1 MTNLIAK
8 YKPILWIVL
17 VAFLFNTLNPPP
29 AQADVAFLPAPG
41 KLIALTSS
49 FSPPLIRGLKIFK
62 NNAFKFEF
70 IMSEGDSLPGQD
82 NDENPAAK
90 QAFLKEEGNR
100 LVKYFLASLTVP
112 EKDMWV
118 NLSPYERNRII
129 PTEFGLT
136 EMGKELLAQDYLLKQ
151 VTASVMYPEGNVGR
165 EFWRLIYQEAY
176 KRFGTTNISVN
187 TFNKVWIVP
196 ESAVVYENAV
206 DNTVVIVE
214 NKLNVMLEED
224 YLALNKTALKDS
236 AKDISVPDRQ
246 LSNELIRQVI
256 LPLLKKE
263 VNTGKNFA
271 VLRQVYSSLILAL
284 WFKNKLKQS
293 LISKGYVDRK
303 KTNGIEV
310 ADKNV
315 EQEIYRQYLKSYKKG
330 VYNYIKEEI
339 SPTNEVI
346 PRKYFSGGVAWG
358 NTAEMMQV
366 LPQGP
371 DSAQLA
377 KQVLSKSKMFSLTVG
392 VEALTKSSESDPLES
407 KVNLTDLETSAKKT
421 EQAQLAPSFD
431 FQEELKAIQQ
441 AQQPEDKPKAF
452 NNILAAIDKDEL
464 SLLDPQTQALVVKA
478 WDIILADIVNG
489 KLNLSDTVL
498 SSVVNSI
505 LTFHQKGNGSLIRQ
519 RILAYEK
526 LLEAPNR
533 MYTVLSPQPTA
544 AEREISK
551 VRAELTEE
559 QLKNIDSL
567 LYIMQEEYLSLEPLE
582 AINDLKLLPFEFQES
597 GAHPDVKKDAARHLA
612 AAREGIGNIL
622 EHLSWDNDTLFSRE
636 PVSVKVTDGNV
647 LKYDEVSDRI
657 EIGEDVLALDQEAF
671 SARLYKE
678 FRKALLHRM
687 ARDLGNIL
695 GADRD
700 TQDSIEAK
708 MASIAS
714 KGTSLSEFILFCNV
728 SEELNTKKV
737 SDFLDLVL
745 SQGELGYDKLEQ
757 YIGLRRH
764 VEGRAK
770 IEPYE
775 AVTEPRW
782 SFLNPVLTFLKEH
795 PAVAL
800 IPIAIIAAAGSLHA
814 ADLNHVVLPQN
825 GPDLTPAPPA
835 LVLNHVMGLGSH
847 GADVTNIG
855 AALLDHVTP
864 ADIQNLTGNNP
875 ITGRPYDS
883 PYLSHNAGRII
894 HDAQTSIRQGVF
906 NTAVQDAVVAYQHA
920 HGLAED
926 GSIGTQVV
934 NELNSVGHVTGDTIT
949 GLFGNSPEVSRALS
963 SLNPVHKTSAGA
975 ASGHAP
981 NTTAD
986 LVKQGGPITGSQPVV
1001 NSGAVYVGQINQE
1014 MLKTQGDITDAV
1026 KALQDNLNEQQEL
1039 RNQIQAPA
1047 AAGGA
1052 PPPDDIAVQQSE
1064 LVREYHLSVP
1074 NLAPVPLPY
1083 QTPGMAPPIA
1093 QFQPDAVGVAWID
1106 YQLNQIQKDHPEV
1119 KNLSPIKGIEL
1130 LSNNRDYVSLP
1141 IGGGQATFNIEPDL
1155 PFRSLLSL
1163 AQMGKGFANFG
1174 AQSSLNQVAGPLFAT
1189 QIMLNLRNEIETHK
1203 LRGQDVRYD
1212 ARMKNHASGIVQSL
1226 TVHVVPIRSFDQ
1238 KGNVVEEHLY
1248 SVGLVDTIQAALGK
1262 LDNVLGGK
1270 GFIGDNRNHFVTSNL
1285 GYQIKVND
1293 YHQAFT
1299 HAARFSKDPNATF
1312 INVYNI
1318 DDAATRYRKNA
1329 HNGWEN
1335 VASTTPLDPRLDFY
1349 SATVNGF
1356 VLHVDPATGKI
1367 TGQRVYTAATFVTGA
1382 YAKKLTQEN
1391 GTKITGNSYLDPK
1404 STFMER
1410 VSSIDDLKQE
1420 RILSRGVD
1428 AQGRIIWGVL
1438 RDPVTGRI
1446 KEFITDPLR
1455 LNEISRLKDAQGRTV
1470 MRFVPG
1476 TAYQAPSGV
1485 GNFLKDYTIDE
1496 FNRVLGEYG
1505 GLLHSKNQNA
1515 PNNSA
1520 AILSKRPQLTQVPP
1534 GLESLFQNKAD
1545 IFNPS
1550 IALNAVTQASRD
1562 HYGMIYFVDGQIPA
1576 VLTSMDR
1583 VKTLGS
1589 LDESNGVQKISD
1601 GVYTLAGSDYNLDG
1615 KTLVLLDEQG
1625 KVSGI
1630 VDPSDKLRQERIN
1643 NLDIDNQHIAVW
1655 QEGLQNYGVG
1665 IDQDNN
1671 LRAFMQPASEFIP
1684 AKFAGDGV
1692 VGQVFGV
1699 KKVVIVPDM
1708 LVRIDKQGGRNI
1720 VAEILQSGQ
1729 KTMELWKQGM
1739 ANYGVAID
1747 QNNNAR
1753 PLMEPATSFIPA
1765 RFAGDGVVGQSFGA
1779 LKTVTIKGDM
1789 LVRVVKQDG
1798 QSIVAEIMQPGQ
1810 KTEGPWN
1817 QGMEN
1822 YGVAI
1827 DQHNNLRPI
1836 LTPTDDFIPAKYAG
1850 QGVVGQVF
1858 GDNQAVISGD
1868 VMVRFVKVNGKN
1880 IVVEILEPGK
1890 KTIADHQAVL
1900 QIMKQGSIEAVDQ
1913 RSVDPKTGNN
1923 KVIYFARGNKL
1934 TAEQK
1939 ALNFH
1944 PEKELVELVLKGQ
1957 ATTVPVQGTNG
1968 KRRWI
1973 ILKSAPASSLR
1984 ETLQGHHAQV
1994 QGQNA
1999 LTSPQAPK
2007 TPTLL
2012 GPDGKAFHG
2021 VTVTTEVFTAAN
2033 IAELNSINATA
2044 IRTYY
2049 PIPADLVREI
2059 MAKTKVRT
2067 FIVGIPYNSFA
2078 YNTDN
2083 LSNFWGKPVP
2093 PEAQRI
2099 TLQANNYLPYLEQL
2113 HRSVGPGAEIV
2124 VDLGNELNLHMAWL
2138 GKPDNQASQR
2148 ELFTDINRRAK
2159 EIKTALPNVKT
2170 TFTLGDREEDYTTA
2184 LQSAPDID
2192 VWGVN
2197 YYRHNKT
2204 LTDSIQKAAQAAGIH
2219 RPFYIAE
2226 MGIDSTVGDS
2236 RQASIV
2242 TQDMQLAREMG
2253 ISNVLMTL
2261 RDDPNKKGSEAFW
2274 GLYDKEGKPKQVVTQ
2289 IQSGQVGPRGVSAGT
2304 LAELSRNSFLVTL
2317 KDRKGSVYISL
2328 DQLKD
2333 PEIYDRIRQEAS
2345 EVTMVG
2351 ANQEVTARV
2360 YLSKNIY
2367 GSRIEV
2373 MQANHTS
2380 LVFELPSFSPTNLAN
2395 PVAKTNSFTDPKT
2408 GLLHVITTDLRP
2420 VNTGVVVEDVYKPVN
2435 NAAPIKIYSDRQLQQ
2450 ERIYF
2455 ENDHEIYSVSL
2466 NTTVEPGQTVLI
2478 NGQNIEHV
2486 TGIYHFDAAK
2496 GSGYYIGLRNI
2507 DRNGWFAPIRLSSF
2521 TDGQITMD
2529 QTGFVRIEKGLSGD
2543 EILQR
2548 TASSGVLN
2556 MKDLYTYQGN
2566 GQFESRTISF
2576 LVNGSWQ
2583 TGWALKGSDIAPQ
2596 SAMVEQLSK
2605 NDAIAQAFT
2614 KNKINKDT
2622 VFTKTL
2628 KTTSDGGIT
2637 EDYRVAGDVME
2648 KKVFTVIKQDGVV
2661 VKTIVG
2667 LDYNAQTGE
2676 QMLSYTLTPD
2686 GQVQSFSRTLPNDVS
2701 FLKLLPP
2708 GIAEQYA
2715 QYMKEH
2721 MNVSNADLGAD
2732 LSGAGVSTGFV
2743 PVMIEETPFMIQTD
2757 NPHDQGYK
2765 LIEPQIRPLIKSYMA
2780 ADAQA
2785 RPGILER
2792 ITDIMREY
2800 HRGTNSAHYTNSTG
2814 KPTYHFLAP
2823 PNDSRGRDF
2832 ITKMS
2837 NGDVVLDL
2845 WWLEGKGD
2853 FKANILPGSIVVN
2866 SAGKLQR
2873 AMVFD
2878 HDSDMVFKN
2887 AQGEPHTLHVNS
2899 YNVYHDPTL
2908 TNIAFTSLGQR
2919 VSETSHYVINRVANG
2934 QLGVQTKGEET
2945 IQYDPLSP
2953 YAMPILGT
2961 LDDGRLTKVV
2971 MHLEY
2976 SAANGDQQ
2984 IVESSAINEPTAP
2997 GDFKIKTQTIVGGK
3011 PVVGSLHQ
3019 EETFR
3024 TYFKDVVKNWK
3035 LYIAYPGMLL
3045 GLFITGD
3052 FIKRKRLA
3060 RIKEELAATE
3070 ANLEVEQAQENI
3082 PGREIVYP
3090 AGWNA
3095 PEGPNAYGFSKD
3107 AVEVAKARF
3116 EGTIVPLLRH
3126 EPLEDVLNEYFNGY
3140 KIWRKEVMGIEQ
3152 AFTPTIEDLWMM
3164 LLRDVT
3170 SEIFSADV
3178 PDGLNYL
3185 MHKAIEAR
3193 EKNQENADIGG
3204 FIRKEYERWHH
3215 IIEIQQTSFQG
3226 MSAGNMRHVNPYDFY
3241 FTVEDLNEMFRTR
3254 ANVEWYDNLGYS
3266 LDGNPDLRSAIYD
3279 DFIMTLENELAALKK
3294 GVSAMAGSVDNN
3306 VFKMKRKLTAVPEF
3320 KGYLNFFSKVQKG
3333 EFQVSDQFNFPGV
3346 SREEANQ
3353 LIDNKPLMRKTFSES
3368 GSSVGRMP
3376 LPMRLIKPAA
3386 QFVRNSYNQLTYPIA
3401 LTSTVGLF
3409 VAVYNGLMT
3418 WGAAT
3423 ITAAI
3428 GFFAIKALYFPLS
3441 YLLDQKLN
3449 TKSFGKP
3456 ADFWAGYKKQELT
3469 SAQKLY
3475 RGGFWT
3481 LVISAKVTWDA
3492 FLLHNFL
3499 IPAHETLGAAYFPVI
3514 AGHQLPFDLNVILMG
3529 MLWSTSAI
3537 FLYVSSYAATYLVK
3551 PFFTFTHGAIR
3562 GLGTIKT
3569 AEDIRRLQE
3578 DDNLNRLIE
3587 KKFLPRGG
3595 AGLTEEERGN
3605 ARKAII
3611 KLVFDQHR
3619 NMRDEISD
3627 EEYKVAV
3634 EEGRFD
3640 HIKIPEV
3647 QKNIA
3652 QAVNSLIM
3660 DMPKMPAPD
3669 DNTPISVLT
3678 PVYGEDI
3685 IYAYNDIKE
3694 GRVIPRSSLAGF
3706 NEGLIL
3712 RELIDQDILEE
3723 VSDTNVSI
3731 RSDLE
3736 LKRSTVQNV
3745 AGNDFDKVWDILQ
3758 KSNMPT
3764 ALDMMLNNGYTN
3776 LNFIISKAPQRWQNL
3791 IERVEREGIANEDE
3805 LNRMRNLQ
3813 HSKGKLGEI
3822 NDALKMQ
3829 IRLWASY
3836 EGQPFART
3844 LDGLMNIVRWHQLY
3858 LKISYPEWT
3867 QQQIQERTNK
3877 DVQLIWAFQIWGDI
3891 LKANDQQPDN
3901 QLKRQ
3906 DTLFLMK
3913 KYYDELGFLVDIVSL
3928 QNRNGVNVKV
3938 LSRYNPQSKEGD
3950 PFSEQIKDVWVIPMT
3965 QYKAIPLEGK
3975 PANQMHAMSFARNKF
3990 RFTIDVNQDLDPM
4003 EAIKIPIV
4011 IQEFKNK
4018 NVAIVNVPE
4027 TIFTSTFSKT
4037 GDLHAFSDRTFVTSD
4052 KRHMG
4057 MVSSP
4062 SHHGHPDVWRDT
4074 DITEHGG
4081 VSSTVA
4087 VSEDYK
4093 GGVRLMLRGRTIL
4106 NREYMQWKKGRE
4118 LSWTG
4123 TDGIWRKF
4131 SMGAAQLLLGRYAGW
4146 MNKYFGPISGAGEF
4160 YSGPHYYT
4168 LNTIAALGFF
4178 VYTINVMISG
4188 ISPFTAFPAPFVSMM
4203 TGVLWVGQAITVIG
4217 ITQMV
4222 LEEGIKKGIAR
4233 FLKLLPFIV
4242 PFYVAHIFTLQAGFI
4257 SGLAGLAAYVATGRG
4272 FNRENL
4278 GIDKLLKAFSKSHV
4292 VIGAAG
4298 FALSAYA
4305 FDIWRNETFLLS
4317 IFTVLSFIFPM
4328 IMPFVMNPGNY
4339 PIHGVTVEKSVN
4351 HFKENVKEGLKTI
4364 GNNFWTN
4371 GLAKGNLTNAVKEQG
4386 LTKGLKEA
4394 WTKTDLRKS
4403 LVETVTYSVAYGVW
4417 LTVTAPVA
4425 LSGMAINAVRGKPKT
4440 VPGNVQ
4446 EDKAMASNAEEI
4458 AKVLNP
4464 GGIDLGKTTVSVKAG
4479 SGVIQTAFDDPAM
4492 LRLLLN
4498 ADGLAPI
4505 IYNIRTMTP
4514 SMVDHFVGVDQ

>member
-8 YKPILWIVL
+8 FKPILWIVL

-29 AQADVAFLPAPG
+29 VQADVAFLPAPG

-70 IMSEGDSLPGQD
+70 IMSEGDAKSSQD
-82 NDENPAAK
+82 NDEDSVAK

-129 PTEFGLT
+129 PPEFGLT

-165 EFWRLIYQEAY
+165 EFWRLIYQEAF

-196 ESAVVYENAV
+196 ESAVVYENAL

-214 NKLNVMLEED
+214 SKLNVMLEED
-224 YLALNKTALKDS
+224 YLALNKSASKDS
-236 AKDISVPDRQ
+236 VKDISVPDRQ

-293 LISKGYVDRK
+293 LISKGFVDRK
-303 KTNGIEV
+303 KTKGVEV

-315 EQEIYRQYLKSYKKG
+315 DQEIYSQYLKSYKKG

-377 KQVLSKSKMFSLTVG
+377 KQALNKLKMFSLTVG
-392 VEALTKSSESDPLES
+392 VEALSKGSESDLSET
-407 KVNLTDLETSAKKT
+407 KVNLTDLETTAKKA
-421 EQAQLAPSFD
+421 EQAGPAARFD

-464 SLLDPQTQALVVKA
+464 TLTDQQTKGLVVKA

-489 KLNLSDTVL
+489 KLDLSDTVL

-505 LTFHQKGNGSLIRQ
+505 LAFHRTGNGAIIREHIQ
-519 RILAYEK
+519 AYQK
-526 LLEAPNR
+526 LLEQPNR

-544 AEREISK
+544 MEREISDL
-551 VRAELTEE
+551 RANLKEE
-559 QLKNIDSL
+559 QLKNIDGL

-582 AINDLKLLPFEFQES
+582 AINDLELLPFEIQGS
-597 GAHPDVKKDAARHLA
+597 DVHPDVEKDAAKHLA

-622 EHLSWDNDTLFSRE
+622 EHLSWDNDNLFSRE
-636 PVSVKVTDGNV
+636 PVSVKITEGSV
-647 LKYDEVSDRI
+647 LKYNEISDRI
-657 EIGEDVLALDQEAF
+657 EIGEDALTLDQEAF

-678 FRKALLHRM
+678 FRKALIHRM
-687 ARDLGNIL
+687 AQDLGNML
-695 GADRD
+695 GANRD
-700 TQDSIEAK
+700 TQDSMEGK
-708 MASIAS
+708 MALIAS
-714 KGTSLSEFILFCNV
+714 KGTSLSEFILFCNI
-728 SEELNTKKV
+728 SEELNVKKV

-764 VEGRAK
+764 VEGRARTQ
-770 IEPYE
+770 EAYE
-775 AVTEPRW
+775 NVTEPRW
-782 SFLNPVLTFLKEH
+782 SFLNPVLSFLKEH
-795 PAVAL
+795 PAVAM
-800 IPIAIIAAAGSLHA
+800 IPIIIIAAAGSLHA
-814 ADLNHVVLPQN
+814 ADLNHVVLPHN
-825 GPDLTPAPPA
+825 GPDITPAPPT
-835 LVLNHVMGLGSH
+835 LVLDHVIGLGSH

-855 AALLDHVTP
+855 SALLDHVTP

-883 PYLSHNAGRII
+883 PYLSQNAGRII
-894 HDAQTSIRQGVF
+894 HDAQASIQQGVF

-926 GSIGTQVV
+926 GSIGIQVV
-934 NELNSVGHVTGDTIT
+934 NKLNSVENVTGETIA
-949 GLFGNSPEVSRALS
+949 GLFGNSPEVSSALS
-963 SLNPVHKTSAGA
+963 SLNPVQKITVGGTT
-975 ASGHAP
+975 GHVP
-981 NTTAD
+981 TAVD
-986 LVKQGGPITGSQPVV
+986 LVKQGGPITGPQPVV
-1001 NSGAVYVGQINQE
+1001 NSGAVYVGQLDQQISKAQD
-1014 MLKTQGDITDAV
+1014 DITAAA

-1039 RNQIQAPA
+1039 RAQIQTPA

-1052 PPPDDIAVQQSE
+1052 PPPDDIAAGQRE

-1074 NLAPVPLPY
+1074 NLASVPLPY

-1119 KNLSPIKGIEL
+1119 KNLSPIKGLEL

-1155 PFRSLLSL
+1155 PFRSFLSL
-1163 AQMGKGFANFG
+1163 SQMGKGFANFG
-1174 AQSSLNQVAGPLFAT
+1174 AQSTLNQVAGPLFAS

-1212 ARMKNHASGIVQSL
+1212 ARMRNHASGIVQSL

-1238 KGNVVEEHLY
+1238 RGNLVEEHLY

-1299 HAARFSKDPNATF
+1299 HAARFNKDANATY

-1335 VASTTPLDPRLDFY
+1335 VSPSTPLNPRLDFY

-1367 TGQRVYTAATFVTGA
+1367 TGQRVYTSATFVTGA
-1382 YAKKLTQEN
+1382 YAQKLTQEN

-1420 RILSRGVD
+1420 RILSKGVD
-1428 AQGRIIWGVL
+1428 AQGRVIWGVL

-1446 KEFITDPLR
+1446 KEFITDPMR

-1470 MRFVPG
+1470 VRFVPG
-1476 TAYQAPSGV
+1476 ANYKAPSGV
-1485 GNFLKDYTIDE
+1485 GNFLKDYTADE

-1505 GLLHSKNQNA
+1505 GLLHSKNQSA

-1520 AILSKRPQLTQVPP
+1520 AIISKRPQLTQIPP
-1534 GLESLFQNKAD
+1534 GLGALFQNQAD

-1550 IALNAVTQASRD
+1550 IALTAVTQAARD
-1562 HYGMIYFVDGQIPA
+1562 HFGMIYFVDGQIPA

-1589 LDESNGVQKISD
+1589 LDESNGVLKVSD

-1615 KTLVLLDEQG
+1615 KTLVFLDEQG

-1671 LRAFMQPASEFIP
+1671 LRAFTQPATEFIP
-1684 AKFAGDGV
+1684 ARFAGDGV

-1708 LVRIDKQGGRNI
+1708 LVRIDKQDGRNI

-1739 ANYGVAID
+1739 ENYGVAID

-1753 PLMEPATSFIPA
+1753 ALMEPATSFIPA

-1789 LVRVVKQDG
+1789 LVRVVKQDNHNV
-1798 QSIVAEIMQPGQ
+1798 VAEIMQSGQ
-1810 KTEGPWN
+1810 KTEGLWN
-1817 QGMEN
+1817 QGMAN

-1827 DQHNNLRPI
+1827 DGHNNLRP
-1836 LTPTDDFIPAKYAG
+1836 LLSPTEDFIPAKYAG

-1858 GDNQAVISGD
+1858 GDNQVVIAGD
-1868 VMVRFVKVNGKN
+1868 VMVRFTKVNGRN

-1900 QIMKQGSIEAVDQ
+1900 RTLAQGSIEAVDQ
-1913 RSVDPKTGNN
+1913 RSVDPRTGNN

-1957 ATTVPVQGTNG
+1957 ATTVPAEGTHG

-1984 ETLQGHHAQV
+1984 ETLQGHHAQA
-1994 QGQNA
+1994 QGQSA
-1999 LTSPQAPK
+1999 GTSAQTPK

-2021 VTVTTEVFTAAN
+2021 VTVTTEVFTQAN
-2033 IAELNSINATA
+2033 IPELNSINATA

-2093 PEAQRI
+2093 AEGQRI

-2113 HRSVGPGAEIV
+2113 RKTVGPGAEIV
-2124 VDLGNELNLHMAWL
+2124 VDLGNEINLHMAWL
-2138 GKPDNQASQR
+2138 GKPDNPASQR
-2148 ELFTDINRRAK
+2148 EMFGDINRRAR
-2159 EIKTALPNVKT
+2159 EIKAALPNIRT
-2170 TFTLGDREEDYTTA
+2170 TFTLGDREEDYTLA

-2204 LTDSIQKAAQAAGIH
+2204 LTDTIQKATQAAGIH

-2236 RQASIV
+2236 RQASMV

-2304 LAELSRNSFLVTL
+2304 LAELSRDSFLVTL

-2333 PEIYDRIRQEAS
+2333 PEIYDLIRQEAS

-2395 PVAKTNSFTDPKT
+2395 PVAKTSSVTDPQ
-2408 GLLHVITTDLRP
+2408 GLLHVTTTDLRP
-2420 VNTGVVVEDVYKPVN
+2420 VNANVVVEDVYQPVK
-2435 NAAPIKIYSDRQLQQ
+2435 NAAPIKIYSDRKLQQ

-2455 ENDHEIYSVSL
+2455 KNGHEEYSVSL
-2466 NTTVEPGQTVLI
+2466 DTKAEPGQAVMIDGTNV
-2478 NGQNIEHV
+2478 EHV
-2486 TGIYHFDAAK
+2486 TGIYHFEGVNNT

-2507 DRNGWFAPIRLSSF
+2507 EKNGWFAPIRLSTF
-2521 TDGQITMD
+2521 TDGQITLD
-2529 QTGFVRIEKGLSGD
+2529 QTGFVKIESGSNGN
-2543 EILQR
+2543 EIIQR
-2548 TASSGVLN
+2548 AQNSGVLN
-2556 MKDLYTYQGN
+2556 MKDEYTYQGN
-2566 GQFESRTISF
+2566 GQFDSRKISF

-2596 SAMVEQLSK
+2596 TALVEQLSR

-2637 EDYRVAGDVME
+2637 EDYRVAGDVLE
-2648 KKVFTVIKQDGVV
+2648 KKVFTIIKQDGVV
-2661 VKTIVG
+2661 VKMIVG
-2667 LDYNAQTGE
+2667 LDYNAQSGE
-2676 QMLSYTLTPD
+2676 QVLSYTLAPD
-2686 GQVQSFSRTLPNDVS
+2686 GQVQSFSRTLANNVS
-2701 FLKLLPP
+2701 FMNLLPS
-2708 GIAEQYA
+2708 GVAEQYA

-2732 LSGAGVSTGFV
+2732 LSAAGVATGFV
-2743 PVMIEETPFMIQTD
+2743 PVMIEETPFMIQSD
-2757 NPHDQGYK
+2757 NHHDKGYK

-2785 RPGILER
+2785 RPAILER
-2792 ITDIMREY
+2792 ITDILREY
-2800 HRGTNSAHYTNSTG
+2800 HRGTNAAHYTNLTG
-2814 KPTYHFLAP
+2814 KPTTHFLAP

-2837 NGDVVLDL
+2837 NGDIVLDL
-2845 WWLEGKGD
+2845 WWLEGKGG

-2873 AMVFD
+2873 TMVFD

-2887 AQGEPHTLHVNS
+2887 AQGEPHTLHVNT
-2899 YNVYHDPTL
+2899 YNVFHDPTM
-2908 TNIAFTSLGQR
+2908 TQIAFTSLGQR
-2919 VSETSHYVINRVANG
+2919 VFEKSRYVINRVVNG

-2976 SAANGDQQ
+2976 SAANGEQQ
-2984 IVESSAINEPTAP
+2984 IVESSDINEPTAP

-3019 EETFR
+3019 EETFK
-3024 TYFKDVVKNWK
+3024 TYFKDVVQNWK
-3035 LYIAYPGMLL
+3035 LYIVYPGMLL

-3060 RIKEELAATE
+3060 RIKEELAATQASPE
-3070 ANLEVEQAQENI
+3070 IEQTQENL
-3082 PGREIVYP
+3082 PEREIVYP
-3090 AGWNA
+3090 AGWNL
-3095 PEGPNAYGFSKD
+3095 PQGPNAYGFSKD

-3116 EGTIVPLLRH
+3116 EGTIVPMLRH
-3126 EPLEDVLNEYFNGY
+3126 EPLEDVLNDYFNGY
-3140 KIWRKEVMGIEQ
+3140 KIWRKQVMGIEQ
-3152 AFTPTIEDLWMM
+3152 DFNPTIEDLWIM
-3164 LLRDVT
+3164 LLRDVK

-3185 MHKAIEAR
+3185 MHKAIEAK
-3193 EKNQENADIGG
+3193 EMNQANADIGG
-3204 FIRKEYERWHH
+3204 FIGKEYERWHH
-3215 IIEIQQTSFQG
+3215 IIELQQTSFQG
-3226 MSAGNMRHVNPYDFY
+3226 MSAGTMKHVNPYDYY

-3254 ANVEWYDNLGYS
+3254 ANIEWYDSLGYS

-3279 DFIMTLENELAALKK
+3279 DFIMTLDNEIAKLKK
-3294 GVSAMAGSVDNN
+3294 GISNMAGEVDNN
-3306 VFKMKRKLTAVPEF
+3306 VFKMKRKLTSVPAF
-3320 KGYLNFFSKVQKG
+3320 TNYLKFFSMVQNG
-3333 EFQVSDQFNFPGV
+3333 GYQVSDQFNFPGV
-3346 SREEANQ
+3346 TRQEADQRIN
-3353 LIDNKPLMRKTFSES
+3353 NKPLIRKTFSES
-3368 GSSVGRMP
+3368 GSWVGRMP
-3376 LPMRLIKPAA
+3376 LPVRILKPAA

-3409 VAVYNGLMT
+3409 VAAYDGLMT
-3418 WGAAT
+3418 WGAAA

-3428 GFFAIKALYFPLS
+3428 GFFVIKALYYPLS
-3441 YLLDQKLN
+3441 YLLDHKLN

-3469 SAQKLY
+3469 SEQKWY
-3475 RGGFWT
+3475 RGAFWT

-3499 IPAHETLGAAYFPVI
+3499 IPSRETLGAAYYPVI
-3514 AGHQLPFDLNVILMG
+3514 AGHQLPIDLNVILMG

-3537 FLYVSSYAATYLVK
+3537 FLYVSSYAANYLVK

-3578 DDNLNRLIE
+3578 DDTLNRLIE
-3587 KKFLPRGG
+3587 QKFLPRGG
-3595 AGLTEEERGN
+3595 AGLTTEQRNN
-3605 ARKAII
+3605 ARRAII

-3619 NMRDEISD
+3619 NVRDEISD
-3627 EEYKVAV
+3627 EEYNMAV
-3634 EEGRFD
+3634 EQGRFD

-3660 DMPKMPAPD
+3660 DMPQMPAPD

-3685 IYAYNDIKE
+3685 IYAYDN
-3694 GRVIPRSSLAGF
+3694 SAL
-3706 NEGLIL
+3706 
-3712 RELIDQDILEE
+3712 
-3723 VSDTNVSI
+3723 
-3731 RSDLE
+3731 
-3736 LKRSTVQNV
+3736 
-3745 AGNDFDKVWDILQ
+3745 
-3758 KSNMPT
+3758 PT
-3764 ALDMMLNNGYTN
+3764 TLDMMLNNGYTN
-3776 LNFIISKAPQRWQNL
+3776 LNYIISKAPQRWANL
-3791 IERVEREGIANEDE
+3791 IERVERQGIANEDE
-3805 LNRMRNLQ
+3805 LSRMRNLQ
-3813 HSKGKLGEI
+3813 HNTGKLGEI
-3822 NDALKMQ
+3822 NDVLKMQ

-3858 LKISYPEWT
+3858 LKISDPDLT
-3867 QQQIQERTNK
+3867 DQQIRERTNK

-3938 LSRYNPQSKEGD
+3938 LSRYNPLSNEGA

-4057 MVSSP
+4057 MISSP

-4146 MNKYFGPISGAGEF
+4146 MNKYFGPIAGAGEF

-4178 VYTINVMISG
+4178 VYTINVMITG

-4222 LEEGIKKGIAR
+4222 LEEGIKKGLER
-4233 FLKLLPFIV
+4233 FFKLLPFIV

-4305 FDIWRNETFLLS
+4305 FNIWRNETFLLS
-4317 IFTVLSFIFPM
+4317 MFTVLSFIFPM

-4339 PIHGVTVEKSVN
+4339 PIHGVTVEKSIN
-4351 HFKENVKEGLKTI
+4351 HFKENTKEGLKTI
-4364 GNNFWTN
+4364 RDNFWTN
-4371 GLAKGNLTNAVKEQG
+4371 GLAKGDLRSAVKKQG
-4386 LTKGLKEA
+4386 LKNGLKEA

-4403 LVETVTYSVAYGVW
+4403 LVDTVTYSIAYGVW
-4417 LTVTAPVA
+4417 FTVTAPVA
-4425 LSGMAINAVRGKPKT
+4425 LSGMALKAIKGKPRAD
-4440 VPGNVQ
+4440 N
-4446 EDKAMASNAEEI
+4446 AMTAPNTEEI
-4458 AKVLNP
+4458 KKILDP
-4464 GGIDLGKTTVSVKAG
+4464 GGIDLGKTIVSVKAG